1 LYYNFI
7 SIFKG
12 KQMPTLM
19 VSISGIRGIVGDGLD
34 PEVLVNFTNAYAD
47 LVSEGTVIVGR
58 DARISGEMVQS
69 IVTGTLIAKGLNVVD
84 IGICPT
90 PTVQLT
96 VKKLKASGGIVISA
110 SHNPNEWNALKLL
123 NSTGQFMSLEENKVL
138 IELVDSGKKTFKP
151 WDKLGKKTFSDGVK
165 DHIKDVLNL
174 KYIDVNEIRKRNFK
188 VLIDCVNGAG
198 VYVIP
203 NLLKEFGCKV
213 IEMNCEKTGIF
224 PRFPE
229 PLPENL
235 TETMKAVKES
245 KADLGI
251 VVDPDVDRLVLI
263 TDEGEPFSEENTITQ
278 AVKFILSKQ
287 KGNVVVNLST
297 TRAVDDIAEAAGC
310 KVYRSPVGEANVVK
324 KMKELDAVIGGEG
337 SGGVIYPA
345 LHYGR
350 DALVGIAI
358 TLQHLLEFGKPISE
372 LKKALPEY
380 FISKEKIEL
389 GNIKPD
395 DIINSLTKK
404 YKSEKINIGDG
415 LRIDFD
421 DHWVHFRKSNTEPIV
436 RIITEAKTKAKAEEL
451 SQKYFEKLKRYFDYG
466 L

>member
-1 LYYNFI
+1 M
-7 SIFKG
+7 S
-12 KQMPTLM
+12 TLM
-19 VSISGIRGIVGDGLD
+19 ISISGIRGIVGDGLD

-47 LVSEGTVIVGR
+47 FVSEGTVIVGR

-69 IVTGTLIAKGLNVVD
+69 IVIGTLLAKGLNVVD

-96 VKKLKASGGIVISA
+96 VKKLKANGGIAISA

-123 NSTGQFMSLEENKVL
+123 NRTGQFMTPEENKTL
-138 IELVDSGKKTFKP
+138 MKLLDSGKKSFKS
-151 WDKLGKKTFSDGVK
+151 WDKLGKKTFSEGVK
-165 DHIKDVLNL
+165 DHVKDVLNL
-174 KYIDVNEIRKRNFK
+174 KYIDVKGIQKRKFK
-188 VLIDCVNGAG
+188 VLVDCVNGAG

-203 NLLKEFGCKV
+203 DLLREFGCEV

-263 TDEGEPFSEENTITQ
+263 TNEGEPFGEENTITQ
-278 AVKFILSKQ
+278 AVRFILSKQ

-297 TRAVDDIAEAAGC
+297 TRAVDDVAEAEDC
-310 KVYRSPVGEANVVK
+310 KVFRSPVGEANVVK
-324 KMKELDAVIGGEG
+324 KMKEVDAIIGGEG

-358 TLQHLLEFGKPISE
+358 TLQHLLEFGKSISE

-380 FISKEKIEL
+380 FIAKKKIEL

-395 DIINSLTKK
+395 DIINSLIEK
-404 YKSEKINIGDG
+404 YKSEKINTEDG
-415 LRIDFD
+415 LRIDFAD
-421 DHWVHFRKSNTEPIV
+421 YWVHFRKSNTEPII
-436 RIITEAKTKAKAEEL
+436 RIITEAKSKVKAEEL
-451 SQKYFEKLKRYFDYG
+451 SNKYLELINTLRN
-466 L
+466 